1 MTATWQEAVSASYP
15 AGADLSAL
23 QYTFVK
29 LDSSGNVVA
38 VAAATDIPVGV
49 LQNAPTS
56 GHTAEVLVIG
66 GTKLVASAAIS
77 LPALIG
83 TTSTGTAVKLA
94 AGTDA
99 TKYILGQAEGAQGIA
114 GAAGDVIS
122 VFVNCAT
129 PSRAA

>member
-1 MTATWQEAVSASYP
+1 MSASFNKPIVVSYT
-15 AGADLSAL
+15 ANSDLSAL

-29 LDSSGNVVA
+29 MVSTGLVDA

-49 LQNAPTS
+49 LLNMPKAGQE
-56 GHTAEVLVIG
+56 AEVVVLG
-66 GTKLVASAAIS
+66 GTKVKASAAIT

-83 TTSTGTAVKLA
+83 TTATGTAVKLA
-94 AGTDA
+94 AGTDT
-99 TKYILGQAEGAQGIA
+99 TKYILGQAEGVQGIA
-114 GAAGDVIS
+114 GAAGDLIT